1 MLCAIIIIT
10 LYTVINYYVLIDI
23 GFWIMYSTCTG
34 SQFCICCTH
43 THTHTHTHMH
53 ARTGDDSYG
62 EWIDIH
68 YASDDNDSDNGV
80 HTLELESED
89 ESDDWVEQE
98 SESESESEPHSPQY
112 VEDREGGSV
121 PFQDKDEPSTST
133 GRSAVK
139 KVQFSGGEVE
149 APKEVLKEV
158 KEQRLQR
165 AADIA
170 QSRVSVL

>member
-1 MLCAIIIIT
+1 ML
-10 LYTVINYYVLIDI
+10 
-23 GFWIMYSTCTG
+23 
-34 SQFCICCTH
+34 H
-43 THTHTHTHMH
+43 THTHSSARPRAHTNTHTHMH

-68 YASDDNDSDNGV
+68 HASDDNDSDNGM